1 MHQESNQLAISFDL
15 HKPEF
20 TCLARRRDPSTSI
33 AAGRRIT
40 RSGKSAQQRHE
51 IVECLRTFGP
61 LTAKQLG
68 RLLNMSS
75 TDVSRRSGELVGHG
89 KPCHYTDDPPSEGCK
104 FWALSDCKIARV
116 GECV

>member
-1 MHQESNQLAISFDL
+1 MSLLAKTYDL

-20 TCLARRRDPSTSI
+20 TSLARRRDPSTSI

-40 RSGKSAQQRHE
+40 GSGKSAQQRHE

-116 GECV
+116 GECANG

>member
-104 FWALSDCKIARV
+104 FWALSDLQALQTAV
-116 GECV
+116 AA